1 MNTPNRAKLL
11 ADALIEAN
19 RKAQEELS
27 HKKQVERLTADV
39 QARLAAHKAV
49 EDGKRTVQC
58 PHCSE
63 SFDVSWKTS
72 DVTSESGQD
81 DEDNEGDGVDGAGQ
95 DDDDQDDDRELD
107 AKAKSRVVAE
117 LLRNHKRRR

>member
-1 MNTPNRAKLL
+1 MGALMLL
-11 ADALIEAN
+11 LGFILIDW
-19 RKAQEELS
+19 
-27 HKKQVERLTADV
+27 HGVDV
-39 QARLAAHKAV
+39 SAA
-49 EDGKRTVQC
+49 ESMSRTVQC

-81 DEDNEGDGVDGAGQ
+81 DEDKEGDGVDGAGQ

-107 AKAKSRVVAE
+107 AKAKSRMVAE
-117 LLRNHKRRR
+117 LLARKRRR